1 MPDVPPYNDMLWVT
15 LRVLISLGGSASI
28 GELDQAVIA
37 AAGWTEDQQQV
48 LHNDGPKTE
57 LEYRLAW
64 ARSYL
69 KLMGLATNSARG
81 VWSVTD

>member
-48 LHNDGPKTE
+48 LHNDDRRPNSSTGWPG
-57 LEYRLAW
+57 R
-64 ARSYL
+64 
-69 KLMGLATNSARG
+69 GATS
-81 VWSVTD
+81 S

>member
-1 MPDVPPYNDMLWVT
+1 M
-15 LRVLISLGGSASI
+15 LISLGGSASI